1 MTRFSQ
7 FFRKL
12 FPKKAPKV
20 EKFTVTMPEPKYMQK
35 FVKSQ
40 PLGNIRHAMFG
51 TFRPIKPL
59 PGQRSGWQKFQDRE
73 RIRQSKE
80 AAKRARETM
89 KELTAH
95 EFCD

>member
-1 MTRFSQ
+1 VTRFSQ

-20 EKFTVTMPEPKYMQK
+20 EKFTVTMPEPKDMQK
-35 FVKSQ
+35 FVKSF
-40 PLGNIRHAMFG
+40 RHAMFG

-89 KELTAH
+89 KELTAPR
-95 EFCD
+95 CRCKS